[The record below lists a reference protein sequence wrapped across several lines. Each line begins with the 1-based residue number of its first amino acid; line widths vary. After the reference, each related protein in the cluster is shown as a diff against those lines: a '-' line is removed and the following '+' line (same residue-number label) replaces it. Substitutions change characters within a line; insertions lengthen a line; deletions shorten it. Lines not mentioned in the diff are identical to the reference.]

1 MATIEEMQSKMT
13 LFYSKQ
19 TKEIK
24 CMATGI
30 QDMDYFGENKVDFN
44 LIYDYL
50 VIDKDDYIFDNTHLF
65 KVENGRPILKEI
77 PVVDYSKY
85 IK

>member
-1 MATIEEMQSKMT
+1 MPNIEEMQSKMT

-30 QDMDYFGENKVDFN
+30 QDMDYFGEDKIDFEV
-44 LIYDYL
+44 IYDYL
-50 VIDKDDYIFDNTHLF
+50 VIDKDDYIFDNIHLF
-65 KVENGRPILKEI
+65 KVEDGRAVLKAI
-77 PVVDYSKY
+77 PENVDYSKY
-85 IK
+85 I

>member
-1 MATIEEMQSKMT
+1 MPTIEQMQSKMT

-30 QDMDYFGENKVDFN
+30 QDMNFFGEDKIDFEI
-44 LIYDYL
+44 IYDYL
-50 VIDKDDYIFDNTHLF
+50 VVDKDDYIFDNIHLF
-65 KVENGRPILKEI
+65 KVEDGRAVLKEV
-77 PVVDYSKY
+77 PETVDYSKY
-85 IK
+85 M